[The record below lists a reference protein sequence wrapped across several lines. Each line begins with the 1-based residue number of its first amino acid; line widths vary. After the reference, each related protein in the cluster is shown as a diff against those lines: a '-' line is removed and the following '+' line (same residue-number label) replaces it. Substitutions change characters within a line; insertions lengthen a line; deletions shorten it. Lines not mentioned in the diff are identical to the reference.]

1 MIKFRRWVAV
11 LKFKAL
17 MLLLAIFMAADKK
30 LNAGERPKV
39 VGDRLVLGEVVD
51 PPYGCNDWRDRDE
64 DANC

>member
-1 MIKFRRWVAV
+1 M

-30 LNAGERPKV
+30 LNAGERPERPKV

-51 PPYGCNDWRDRDE
+51 PPYGCNDWRGRDE